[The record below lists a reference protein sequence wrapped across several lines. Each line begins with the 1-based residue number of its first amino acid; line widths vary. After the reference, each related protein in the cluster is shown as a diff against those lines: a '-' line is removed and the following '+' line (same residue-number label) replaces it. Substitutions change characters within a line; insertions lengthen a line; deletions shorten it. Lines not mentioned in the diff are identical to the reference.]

1 MTIFLRPLPASC
13 YEERQ
18 RLEEFWSPGWGP
30 SVQGGEGIGGVDR
43 QFAELAFSTF
53 SSEEGCVLQEVAHKP
68 LSLLSLRGSPDP
80 TFKA

>member
-1 MTIFLRPLPASC
+1 M
-13 YEERQ
+13 
-18 RLEEFWSPGWGP
+18 
-30 SVQGGEGIGGVDR
+30 DR